1 MDRCA
6 VLVDA
11 GYLLGAASTLLTGGS
26 EGRNQLRPDYASMIA
41 GLKQLAA
48 DQSELPV
55 LRIYWCDAARERQ
68 PTPAHR
74 VLRVLPDVKIR
85 LGKLA
90 TRDDGRIEQ
99 KGVDA
104 DLHADLTSLAR
115 HRAVS
120 DVVLV
125 TGDEDLRRAVEEAQQ
140 YGVRIHLWAVEAA
153 TPAFN
158 QSPELIAAV
167 DRRYVLS
174 RDWISQY
181 IEVPSGAEHV
191 GRLDGDGSATR
202 QPVPAAAAARPS
214 PMDMPARPT
223 PTGYG
228 SGQSGAAFQF
238 SRLYE
243 LTTRAQEW
251 RDNEDDATTVIG
263 EPYEVGY
270 VYGTRWSH
278 RVYRQ
283 QHDAL
288 GRDRPQ
294 IPRHVDGD
302 LLRYAER
309 IGVDTWENEEAKRAV
324 RHGFWRAVDD
334 AEQAGEVGIDAEE
347 SDGAQSDGAESDGSN

>member
-1 MDRCA
+1 MNRCA

-26 EGRNQLRPDYASMIA
+26 EGRNQLRPDYPEMVYA
-41 GLKQLAA
+41 LKQLAA

-74 VLRVLPDVKIR
+74 SLRVLPDVKVR

-115 HRAVS
+115 HRAVA

-125 TGDEDLRRAVEEAQQ
+125 TGDEDLRRAVEEAQM

-167 DRRYVLS
+167 DRRHVLT

-181 IEVPSGAEHV
+181 IDVSGGAENGAQPGWEV
-191 GRLDGDGSATR
+191 SQPRLA
-202 QPVPAAAAARPS
+202 VPGVSMARPS
-214 PMDMPARPT
+214 PMDMPTRPG
-223 PTGYG
+223 PPPSMPAPGP
-228 SGQSGAAFQF
+228 SGGANVQF
-238 SRLYE
+238 PRLYE
-243 LTTRAQEW
+243 ITSRAQEW
-251 RDNEDDATTVIG
+251 RDNEDDATTVVG

-278 RVYRQ
+278 RVRRV

-288 GRDRPQ
+288 AEDRPQ

-334 AEQAGEVGIDAEE
+334 AGEAGEIALDRQTPEDPLPE
-347 SDGAQSDGAESDGSN
+347 SP

>member
-26 EGRNQLRPDYASMIA
+26 EGRNQLRPDYAAMVDA
-41 GLKQLAA
+41 LKQLAA

-74 VLRVLPDVKIR
+74 SLRVLPDVKVR

-115 HRAVS
+115 HRAVA

-125 TGDEDLRRAVEEAQQ
+125 TGDEDLRRAVEEAQM

-167 DRRYVLS
+167 DRRHVLT

-181 IEVPSGAEHV
+181 IEASTGAEN
-191 GRLDGDGSATR
+191 GT
-202 QPVPAAAAARPS
+202 QPGEETSQWRPAIPGVPMTRPS
-214 PMDMPARPT
+214 PMDMPTRPGPPPAT
-223 PTGYG
+223 PPPAH
-228 SGQSGAAFQF
+228 SGGAGVQF
-238 SRLYE
+238 PRLYE
-243 LTTRAQEW
+243 ITSRAQEW
-251 RDNEDDATTVIG
+251 RDNEDDATTVVG

-270 VYGTRWSH
+270 VYGTRWSN
-278 RVYRQ
+278 RVRRV
-283 QHDAL
+283 QHNAL
-288 GRDRPQ
+288 AEDRPQ

-324 RHGFWRAVDD
+324 RHGFWKAVDD
-334 AEQAGEVGIDAEE
+334 VGDAGEIGLDRQAFEDSLPE
-347 SDGAQSDGAESDGSN
+347 SP

>member
-1 MDRCA
+1 METMMDRCA

-26 EGRNQLRPDYASMIA
+26 EGRNQLRPDYSAMVDA
-41 GLKQLAA
+41 VKQLAE

-74 VLRVLPDVKIR
+74 TLRVLPDVKVR

-115 HRAVS
+115 HRAVT
-120 DVVLV
+120 DVVLL
-125 TGDEDLRRAVEEAQQ
+125 TGDEDLRRAVEEAQA

-167 DRRYVLS
+167 DRRYVLT

-181 IEVPSGAEHV
+181 IGVSSST
-191 GRLDGDGSATR
+191 DGDQPTWETSPYRGTQGSVT
-202 QPVPAAAAARPS
+202 VTRPS
-214 PMDMPARPT
+214 PMDMPTRPG
-223 PTGYG
+223 PPPAMPAPGIG
-228 SGQSGAAFQF
+228 GGGNMQF
-238 SRLYE
+238 PRLHE
-243 LTTRAQEW
+243 ITSRAQEW
-251 RDNEDDATTVIG
+251 RDNEDDATTVVG

-270 VYGTRWSH
+270 VYGTRWSQ
-278 RVYRQ
+278 RVRSA
-283 QHDAL
+283 QHSAL
-288 GRDRPQ
+288 AADRPQ

-324 RHGFWRAVDD
+324 RHGFWKAVDD
-334 AEQAGEVGIDAEE
+334 VENAGEVSLDRQTEE
-347 SDGAQSDGAESDGSN
+347 S

>member
-26 EGRNQLRPDYASMIA
+26 EGRNRLRPDYKAMID
-41 GLKQLAA
+41 GLKELATE
-48 DQSELPV
+48 QSDLPV
-55 LRIYWCDAARERQ
+55 LRIYWCDAARDRQ

-74 VLRVLPDVKIR
+74 SVRVLPDVKLR

-115 HRAVS
+115 HRAVA

-125 TGDEDLRRAVEEAQQ
+125 TGDEDLRRAVEEAQM

-158 QSPELIAAV
+158 QSQELIAAV
-167 DRRYVLS
+167 DRRYVLT
-174 RDWISQY
+174 RDWISRY
-181 IEVPSGAEHV
+181 IDVAASGIGDTPVHE
-191 GRLDGDGSATR
+191 DGDSPAED
-202 QPVPAAAAARPS
+202 QSPAPAAVGARPT
-214 PMDMPARPT
+214 PMDMPSRPM
-223 PTGYG
+223 PSAVLPLAGNG
-228 SGQSGAAFQF
+228 PAGASSGVLFP
-238 SRLYE
+238 RLYE
-243 LTTRAQEW
+243 VTTRAQEW
-251 RDNEDDATTVIG
+251 RDNENDATSVVG

-278 RVYRQ
+278 RVRGEL
-283 QHDAL
+283 HDAL
-288 GRDRPQ
+288 AEDRPQ

-309 IGVDTWENEEAKRAV
+309 VGVDTWENEEAKRAV
-324 RHGFWRAVDD
+324 RHGFWKAVDD
-334 AEQAGEVGIDAEE
+334 VEDAGEVGLDRQTADA
-347 SDGAQSDGAESDGSN
+347 